1 MKLVIKKT
9 KEEASSYVAKMFVDL
24 IQQKPNAVLGLAT
37 GSTPLDV
44 YSILAQ
50 KYSKGEISF
59 KDVKAFNLDEYIGI
73 EPTHEQSYKY
83 FMNENLFKHIDI
95 AEENCKI
102 PSEYVGKPEKH
113 GEFTVYKEYD
123 ELIYL
128 NGGIDLQILGLG
140 LDGHIG
146 FNEPGEISD
155 YTHVATLD
163 QSTLEANSRFF
174 DSIDDVPKTAVSM
187 GIKTIYNAKKIV
199 MLVLGE
205 NKADIVKRMLDSKPT
220 GMIPATLIMD
230 HIDLTIVLDEAAAS
244 KIA

>member
-9 KEEASSYVAKMFVDL
+9 KEEASSYVANMFVDV
-24 IQQKPNAVLGLAT
+24 IHQKSNAVLGLAT

-44 YSILAQ
+44 YAILAE
-50 KYSKGEISF
+50 KCSKGEVSF
-59 KDVKAFNLDEYIGI
+59 KDVRAFNLDEYIGI
-73 EPTHEQSYKY
+73 APTHEQSYKY
-83 FMNENLFKHIDI
+83 FMNVNLFDKIDI
-95 AEENCKI
+95 DKNNCKI
-102 PSEYVGKPEKH
+102 PSEYVGNPEKY
-113 GEFTVYKEYD
+113 ENFTVYKEYD

-128 NGGIDLQILGLG
+128 SGGIDFQILGLG

-163 QSTLEANSRFF
+163 YSTLQANSRFF
-174 DSIDDVPKTAVSM
+174 DSIDEVPKTAVSM

-205 NKADIVKRMLDSKPT
+205 NKANIVKKMLESDPT
-220 GMIPATLIMD
+220 EKIPATLIMD
-230 HIDLTIVLDEAAAS
+230 HMDLTIVLDEAAAS
-244 KIA
+244 KIS